1 MFQLI
6 YLHKLKDVHELI
18 LVVFFEDRL
27 NYIRR
32 HNLVVVGHIP
42 VAYLVLDMEAL
53 DHFLDLVLHN
63 VEDMAGVDMN
73 LVEVDMDLVEVD
85 MDLVVEDNHLVV
97 EDNHLVGDKEDNHL
111 EVDKV
116 LVVDM
121 LLVEDKVLVHILV
134 DHLHF
139 LYVLD
144 F

>member
-1 MFQLI
+1 
-6 YLHKLKDVHELI
+6 
-18 LVVFFEDRL
+18 
-27 NYIRR
+27 
-32 HNLVVVGHIP
+32 
-42 VAYLVLDMEAL
+42 MEAL

-85 MDLVVEDNHLVV
+85 MDLVEVDMDLVV
-97 EDNHLVGDKEDNHL
+97 EDNHLVGDMEDNHL

>member
-1 MFQLI
+1 
-6 YLHKLKDVHELI
+6 
-18 LVVFFEDRL
+18 
-27 NYIRR
+27 
-32 HNLVVVGHIP
+32 
-42 VAYLVLDMEAL
+42 MEAL

-85 MDLVVEDNHLVV
+85 MDLVEVDMDLVV
-97 EDNHLVGDKEDNHL
+97 EDNHLVGDMEDNHL

-139 LYVLD
+139 LYFLD

>member
-1 MFQLI
+1 
-6 YLHKLKDVHELI
+6 
-18 LVVFFEDRL
+18 
-27 NYIRR
+27 
-32 HNLVVVGHIP
+32 
-42 VAYLVLDMEAL
+42 MEAL

-85 MDLVVEDNHLVV
+85 MDLVV

>member
-1 MFQLI
+1 
-6 YLHKLKDVHELI
+6 
-18 LVVFFEDRL
+18 
-27 NYIRR
+27 
-32 HNLVVVGHIP
+32 
-42 VAYLVLDMEAL
+42 MEAL

-85 MDLVVEDNHLVV
+85 MDLDVEEMVEVDMDLVV
-97 EDNHLVGDKEDNHL
+97 EDNHLVGDMEDNHL